1 MRITFNMMANRAL
14 NNMTST
20 AERLMEAQDRV
31 SSGKRIRKPS
41 DDVTGTGRALS
52 LRSTISEIEQYLRN
66 SDMVKSQLS
75 VTNSAMDSVVTS
87 LERVQ
92 EIALLA
98 ANSPVPVEARP
109 ALTTELGEIMLSL
122 AAAGNMQYGDRYIFG
137 GSITNQPP
145 IVSSGVTMPPYSYAG
160 NDTQI
165 SVQVAPWTNTTCNAV
180 GSAVFNMSGAAVPT
194 SPDVFSTI
202 QLLKEEIEAGNL
214 TAVSARIADIEAN
227 LKNVITIRSEVGA
240 RTSRL
245 ENISESLLDSKTSL
259 STLLSETEDADLTQ
273 AVLEL
278 RTRENVYQAAV
289 SVAGRIL
296 NITLADYIK

>member
-41 DDVTGTGRALS
+41 DDVNGTGRALS

-66 SDMVKSQLS
+66 SDMVKSQLE
-75 VTNSAMDSVVTS
+75 VTNGAMDSIVTS
-87 LERVQ
+87 LERVK

-98 ANSPVPVEARP
+98 ANSTVPVEAR
-109 ALTTELGEIMLSL
+109 ASLTTELGEIMLSL

-137 GSITNQPP
+137 GSITDQAP
-145 IVSSGVTMPPYSYAG
+145 IVTSGVTMPPYSYAG
-160 NDTQI
+160 NDTQM
-165 SVQVAPWTNTTCNAV
+165 SVQVAPWTNATCNVV
-180 GSAVFNMSGAAVPT
+180 GSAVFNMNGAAVPT

-202 QLLKEEIEAGNL
+202 QSLKEEIEAGNS
-214 TAVSARIADIEAN
+214 TAVSARIADIDAN

-240 RTSRL
+240 RASRL
-245 ENISESLLDSKTSL
+245 DNISESLLDSKTSL

>member
-98 ANSPVPVEARP
+98 ANSPVPVEARA

-122 AAAGNMQYGDRYIFG
+122 AASGNRQYGDRYIFG
-137 GSITNQPP
+137 GSITNQAP
-145 IVSSGVTMPPYSYAG
+145 IVTSGVTMPPYSYAG

-165 SVQVAPWTNTTCNAV
+165 SVQVAPWTNTTCNVV
-180 GSAVFNMSGAAVPT
+180 GSAIFNMNGAAVPT

-202 QLLKEEIEAGNL
+202 QSLKDEIQAGDMQ
-214 TAVSARIADIEAN
+214 AASARVADIKAN
-227 LKNVITIRSEVGA
+227 LNNVITIRSEVGA
-240 RTSRL
+240 RASRL
-245 ENISESLLDSKTSL
+245 DNISESLLDSKTSL
-259 STLLSETEDADLTQ
+259 STLLSETEDADLAE